1 MQALFHYCTVQT
13 FHAVVSTGRVR
24 LSSVRHANDETEGTL
39 VAAAV
44 ARLAKGA
51 LLPDD
56 EVSNLQRR
64 AMVLEKQFDGMALC
78 LSEEGDLLS
87 QWRGYADDGRG
98 VAIGF
103 DRTYLDE
110 LIRFSESTEGQNDHF
125 DISLYR
131 AKYDEVEHDAAIK
144 PLFDV
149 LRSSHPIPL
158 QRTPENE
165 NVHKMIE
172 RIEVL
177 QGIRLSLEAYD
188 LVYSLKHRAFS
199 EEREWRLLHHF
210 DWERS
215 TATGYQP
222 RHGQLVPYVDLSL
235 NSVPLPPFSE
245 VVLGPRHT
253 TPSDVIERF
262 LEGYGHKSVSVR
274 PSSSPYR
281 RDA

>member
-1 MQALFHYCTVQT
+1 MTTLFHYCTVQT

-24 LSSVRHANDETEGTL
+24 LSSLRHANDETEGTL

-44 ARLAKGA
+44 ARLATSA
-51 LLPDD
+51 LLPTVDIA
-56 EVSNLQRR
+56 NLQERTK
-64 AMVLEKQFDGMALC
+64 VLETQFDGMALC

-98 VAIGF
+98 VAIGLN
-103 DRTYLDE
+103 RTHLDE
-110 LIRFSESTEGQNDHF
+110 LIRFSESTDGQDDHF
-125 DISLYR
+125 DIALYQ
-131 AKYDEVEHDAAIK
+131 AKYNETEHDAAIR
-144 PLFDV
+144 PLFEL

-158 QRTPENE
+158 ERTAENE
-165 NVHKMIE
+165 KLHNMIK

-177 QGIRLSLEAYD
+177 QGIRLSLEAFD
-188 LVYSLKHRAFS
+188 LVYSMKHRAFS

-210 DWERS
+210 DWARS

-222 RHGQLVPYVDLSL
+222 KHSRLVPYVELSL
-235 NSVPLPPFSE
+235 QSVSSPPFSE

-262 LEGYGHKSVSVR
+262 LEGHGHKGVKVR
-274 PSSSPYR
+274 KSLSPYR